1 LSGAPLVLAVVAA
14 VLAAFAVGFSALS
27 YARVLKLAEPH
38 RRFLAALG
46 EIEFPEDLTR
56 YLELLGTV
64 HRRVEDNQQRVD
76 QLAEAL
82 LGTISGVGLVKF
94 DAFDH
99 MGGMMSFSLAL
110 VDYRGN
116 GVLFT
121 GLHGRD
127 SFDAYCRRVQGGR
140 PEHDVMPEELEA
152 LEQALDNLGRRE

>member
-1 LSGAPLVLAVVAA
+1 MSGAPLVLAVVAA
-14 VLAAFAVGFSALS
+14 VLAAFAVGFAALS
-27 YARVLKLAEPH
+27 YARVLRLAEPH

-64 HRRVEDNQQRVD
+64 HRRVEDNQRRVD

-82 LGTISGVGLVKF
+82 LGTVSGVGLVKF

-127 SFDAYCRRVQGGR
+127 SFDAYCRRVQNGR

-152 LEQALDNLGRRE
+152 LEQALDSLGKQR